1 MNEAA
6 VIAAIA
12 AEVEVVPEAL
22 RLDARFAEDYNV
34 DSLDFVRLV
43 MAVEAAADV
52 KIGDKEA
59 AQAATVGALID
70 LARRAAVGKTAALKP

>member
-12 AEVEVVPEAL
+12 AEVEVAPEAL
-22 RLDARFAEDYNV
+22 RLDGYFAEDYNV

-43 MAVEAAADV
+43 MAVEAAANV
-52 KIGDKEA
+52 KIDDKEA
-59 AQAATVGALID
+59 VQARTVGALIE
-70 LARRAAVGKTAALKP
+70 LAHKAAVANAALLKS

>member
-1 MNEAA
+1 MNEEA

-12 AEVEVVPEAL
+12 AEVEVAPEAL
-22 RLDARFAEDYNV
+22 RLDARLAEDYNV

-59 AQAATVGALID
+59 AQATTVGALLD
-70 LARRAAVGKTAALKP
+70 LVRKTAAGTA